1 MQIRPRRDGDL
12 PALVEHLR
20 ATHARDAYPVRPQN
34 VRAGWLT
41 EHRGPAW
48 VADDGGAAVG
58 HVALDVPPEEGAPA
72 EVVRLFLAPAAR
84 GRGLATALLDHATAH
99 ARAAGRDIVLQ
110 VMAHNA
116 DAVAL
121 YERRGWRRT
130 GQEDAAWAAEAGLPQ
145 VTTYWYAPP
154 A

>member
-1 MQIRPRRDGDL
+1 VQIRPRRDGDL
-12 PALVEHLR
+12 PGLVEHLR
-20 ATHARDAYPVRPQN
+20 VTHARDAYPVRPEN

-48 VADDGGAAVG
+48 VVDDDGVAVG
-58 HVALDVPPEEGAPA
+58 HVALDMADEGGPC

-84 GRGLATALLDHATAH
+84 GRGVATALLDHAAGH
-99 ARAAGRDIVLQ
+99 ARAAGHDVVLQ

-130 GQEDAAWAAEAGLPQ
+130 GQEEAAWAVEAGLPS

>member
-58 HVALDVPPEEGAPA
+58 HVALGVPPEEGAPA